1 MTQDAGDIADA
12 GRPDLGRE
20 ECGRVTAF
28 PGIGAIARDGLS
40 AQIHARL
47 SAALMQ
53 GEYAPGDRLTV
64 RRLAERFATS
74 ATPVREAVMQLVRQ
88 GALELRPGA
97 QPWVP
102 DLGLAGYLEIR
113 DTRIPLERLA
123 SERAALHVGAA
134 ELAALQRHSADMHA
148 AEDAG
153 RWKQALAANQA
164 FHFTIYRAS
173 CMPVLI
179 RYIGSLWLLIGP
191 FINHL
196 YPPVRCSG
204 DRLRLHVEII
214 AALSRRD
221 AKAAGEAVVREIL
234 RGSSAIEQRLR
245 GPEMAGATPGRRHI
259 AQSG

>member
-1 MTQDAGDIADA
+1 MTEDADDIADLRRSDA
-12 GRPDLGRE
+12 EGDGPGPIA
-20 ECGRVTAF
+20 TF
-28 PGIGAIARDGLS
+28 PGSGTIARDSLS

-53 GEYAPGDRLTV
+53 GEYAPGDRLTI

-88 GALELRPGA
+88 GALELRPGV
-97 QPWVP
+97 QPRVP
-102 DLGLAGYLEIR
+102 DVGLAGYLEIR

-123 SERAALHVGAA
+123 SERAAVHIGAA

-164 FHFTIYRAS
+164 FHFTVYRAS
-173 CMPVLI
+173 RMPVLI
-179 RYIGSLWLLIGP
+179 RYIGSLWLQIGP

-196 YPPVRCSG
+196 YPPVWRSG
-204 DRLRLHVEII
+204 ESTRLHVEII

-234 RGSSAIEQRLR
+234 RGSAAIEQRLQ
-245 GPEMAGATPGRRHI
+245 GADRAEAMPDRRHA
-259 AQSG
+259 AQTG

>member
-1 MTQDAGDIADA
+1 MTEDAGDIADA
-12 GRPDLGRE
+12 GRPDRGRE
-20 ECGRVTAF
+20 EGGRVTAF
-28 PGIGAIARDGLS
+28 PGTATIARDSLS
-40 AQIHARL
+40 AQIHASL

-53 GEYAPGDRLTV
+53 GEYKPGDRLTI

-102 DLGLAGYLEIR
+102 DLGLAGYLAIR

-134 ELAALQRHSADMHA
+134 ELLALQRHSADMHG

-173 CMPVLI
+173 RMPVLM
-179 RYIGSLWLLIGP
+179 RYIGSLWLLTGP
-191 FINHL
+191 FINHI
-196 YPPVRCSG
+196 YPPVRRGS
-204 DRLRLHVEII
+204 DSLRLHVEII

-221 AKAAGEAVVREIL
+221 AKAAGGAVVREIL
-234 RGSSAIEQRLR
+234 RGSAAIEQRLR
-245 GPEMAGATPGRRHI
+245 GPEAAGATPPRRHI